1 MTTQSDISVRI
12 FENIHQHH
20 SWLKLYFFNHK
31 QKNMKSTSKQTYLTG
46 TPRYCWNYAKV
57 GVKHQSINQSIV
69 LQATKFDT
77 QCMVWSNLVCM
88 MCIWNTGTLKIIQ
101 VHSKSYRY
109 TQNYTDIKNYTD
121 TLKIIQIHSK
131 SYRYTQNYTGTKNY
145 TDTLKIIQI
154 HSKLYRYTQNYTGT
168 LKIIQVHSK
177 SYRYTQNQKI
187 GRQSNLKFLGTRKLK
202 DLNRI
207 VKVWIILT

>member
-1 MTTQSDISVRI
+1 MPTQSDISVRI

-69 LQATKFDT
+69 LLATKFDT

-109 TQNYTDIKNYTD
+109 TQNYTG
-121 TLKIIQIHSK
+121 TLKIIQV
-131 SYRYTQNYTGTKNY
+131 
-145 TDTLKIIQI
+145 

-177 SYRYTQNQKI
+177 PKDWKAK
-187 GRQSNLKFLGTRKLK
+187 QSEVFGNKKTKGPKQ
-202 DLNRI
+202 DLNR
-207 VKVWIILT
+207 T